1 MSMSR
6 QTPLNA
12 GVMEAGREGGRRF
25 SGFGVT
31 GSGEP
36 YGMDTGN

>member
-1 MSMSR
+1 MSMYR
-6 QTPLNA
+6 QTPLSA

-36 YGMDTGN
+36 YGTDTGN